1 MPTKKPTRTIEQILK
16 DKERKRE
23 IARQN
28 GKKGGRPPGSKNKP
42 PEGTPTNPPPP
53 PSEKSLDDTIRDLKA
68 EVPPIEQPKAEQPK
82 AEQPKAE
89 QQPQGEQPQGE
100 QQQPAPNPAAFILS
114 GHLGLVVLDSLIAG
128 GIAMALRRYGWP
140 DIKKS
145 ELQLTD
151 EEIERLT
158 PIADEVA
165 KLIVINPVALLA
177 ISLVGAYMS
186 KIPARP
192 KPTK

>member
-1 MPTKKPTRTIEQILK
+1 MSTKKPTRTIEQILK

-42 PEGTPTNPPPP
+42 PEGTPKEPPPP

-68 EVPPIEQPKAEQPK
+68 EVPPIEQPKSEPKTEQPK
-82 AEQPKAE
+82 AEPQT
-89 QQPQGEQPQGE
+89 QGEQPQDA
-100 QQQPAPNPAAFILS
+100 QQPAPNPAAFILS

-192 KPTK
+192 KTAKQ